1 MKTFNQKIII
11 DALKRIT
18 AYWKY
23 LAWTMIV
30 LASTGFVCCTHMDS
44 VEGETPD
51 TSKPEQNGSAVS
63 VSFSLKSG
71 NVPEGIATRA
81 DGDGHAEGPGDL
93 PDMYEN
99 TVNINDMAFYV
110 FSQDKLVYQSNEDD
124 DFRTVTGASGLGY
137 NVRIRIPSIRI
148 DVGPESPSTF
158 TFRLVV
164 LANLNTGADSDN
176 EAYGYPVFA
185 QGTSFEN
192 VMSGLE
198 ELQFSLPDKWDP
210 ANLPSAGTTRHI
222 PLFGSNSFTVSRQDL
237 IDSEPSNVIALG
249 YVNLLRAVA
258 KLEIIDG
265 ISEDDRDD
273 EGYPRLS
280 DVRFTY
286 GRTNGFLLPAD
297 AASYIDGWQV
307 TQTNQ
312 CETVLPAVNRDMRYI
327 GGTMPDGTGISLF
340 RAYCPEQVITDTDPS
355 VEITVQPFRGAAE
368 QDLLHYTVPLSGYN
382 GVMFTDFGTGILR
395 NHVYRIEVTK
405 VNIGT
410 PAVITVSVLDWDSE
424 EIIWDYSD
432 NPGLAD
438 GGEIRWVDGTY
449 VSIVEGAT
457 LVVKNDSPA
466 VCNFTLSSPVN
477 AEWRAVLIPEGQ
489 SQDAFT
495 FVDSD
500 GAASEQMSG
509 TIDGSPVEL
518 RIMATDPTPSEL
530 KRARLYI
537 TVTTP
542 DGRTVTADVCNGK
555 YGQYKYFTLL
565 QNPQL

>member
-1 MKTFNQKIII
+1 
-11 DALKRIT
+11 
-18 AYWKY
+18 
-23 LAWTMIV
+23 
-30 LASTGFVCCTHMDS
+30 
-44 VEGETPD
+44 
-51 TSKPEQNGSAVS
+51 
-63 VSFSLKSG
+63 
-71 NVPEGIATRA
+71 
-81 DGDGHAEGPGDL
+81 
-93 PDMYEN
+93 
-99 TVNINDMAFYV
+99 
-110 FSQDKLVYQSNEDD
+110 
-124 DFRTVTGASGLGY
+124 
-137 NVRIRIPSIRI
+137 
-148 DVGPESPSTF
+148 
-158 TFRLVV
+158 
-164 LANLNTGADSDN
+164 
-176 EAYGYPVFA
+176 
-185 QGTSFEN
+185 
-192 VMSGLE
+192 MSGLE

-249 YVNLLRAVA
+249 YVNLL
-258 KLEIIDG
+258 
-265 ISEDDRDD
+265 
-273 EGYPRLS
+273 
-280 DVRFTY
+280 
-286 GRTNGFLLPAD
+286 PAD

-307 TQTNQ
+307 TQTNP
-312 CETVLPAVNRDMRYI
+312 CETVLSAVNRDMRYI

-477 AEWRAVLIPEGQ
+477 AEWRAVLIPEAQ

-495 FVDSD
+495 FVESD
-500 GAASEQMSG
+500 GTASEQMSG

-555 YGQYKYFTLL
+555 YVQFCEAYLWRRFLSWLYMVVQRFSRKDRLAKNLAISPSGSGALRTLKPKVNL
-565 QNPQL
+565 VCPN